1 MMMSGDAS
9 KLPSLPSS
17 ASSGRSSRSMDS
29 MPLSPRCCNNE
40 VESDDEA
47 DTPLGNNGELY
58 TEIETF
64 LNKPSPSL
72 AAIARGSRSNENL
85 LPTLKL
91 ERSKLRTEKP
101 EAKRVESKAPVAKK
115 APIDL
120 TMVQQAF
127 AYAKNLQT
135 QQLLDGG
142 DDGDD
147 QLLSVIQQQLAKAS
161 MSKANNTLRSS
172 KSAEKTTKAVAP
184 KKKPVKGKS
193 ASAIYNNTKPE
204 RVKATAEWD
213 NNNGEAKSS
222 SSSMDPQLMQQLLS
236 NFENG
241 TTLHEL
247 RQELAA
253 SQASLKESRSI
264 LQCAAKSFFLKQ

>member
-1 MMMSGDAS
+1 MMSGDAS

-17 ASSGRSSRSMDS
+17 RDSSGLSGRSSRSTDS

-64 LNKPSPSL
+64 LNKPSPRQADL

-101 EAKRVESKAPVAKK
+101 EAKRVESKAAASKK
-115 APIDL
+115 AQIDL
-120 TMVQQAF
+120 NMVQQAF

-142 DDGDD
+142 EDGDD
-147 QLLSVIQQQLAKAS
+147 QLLSVIQQQLAKAN

-172 KSAEKTTKAVAP
+172 KSAEKTTKAP
-184 KKKPVKGKS
+184 KKKPIKAKS

-222 SSSMDPQLMQQLLS
+222 SSSMDPQLVQQLLS

-241 TTLHEL
+241 TALQEL

-253 SQASLKESRSI
+253 SQASLKESRK
-264 LQCAAKSFFLKQ
+264 LLLKT